1 MSNLLKTFAVIFA
14 TAGIMCMASA
24 NDAPKAVP
32 GAEMYVYSITDLK
45 KPTSDADPLAVVVDK
60 SEDFSKGNLRRN
72 SETSKFRNQSVF
84 IVWKGYIA
92 IPQRGVYT
100 FALSYNDPC
109 RSYDDVFFQI
119 NGKDFLDICLLPKSK
134 YNDSRSLLLDKG
146 HYEIKII
153 NRCPNSHDFSIKMWN
168 KARPLKK
175 AKITPAIMVHAE

>member
-45 KPTSDADPLAVVVDK
+45 KPTPDADPLAVVVDK
-60 SEDFSKGNLRRN
+60 SEGFAKANLRRN
-72 SETSKFRNQSVF
+72 SETAKFLHQNIF

-92 IPQRGVYT
+92 IPQKGMYT
-100 FALSYNDPC
+100 FAM
-109 RSYDDVFFQI
+109 SYDAPSHYYNNNVFFQI
-119 NGKDFLDICLLPKSK
+119 NGKDFLDIASRHQK

-153 NRCPNSHDFSIKMWN
+153 NRIEHDFSFSIKMWN

-175 AKITPAIMVHAE
+175 ANITPAIMVHAE